1 MQHPRFQLEAGV
13 FLRLRSLFGKGLWDV
28 ADACDIVHI
37 YIVELGKLYQAFYR
51 DTHFAFF
58 IVGVSRL
65 RNVYRVGN
73 VGLIQVVVVAE
84 RFDTFNV
91 QHRNHLFVESL
102 QRMERTS

>member
-1 MQHPRFQLEAGV
+1 M
-13 FLRLRSLFGKGLWDV
+13 RLCSLLGEGLWSI
-28 ADACDIVHI
+28 ADAGDIVHI
-37 YIVELGKLYQAFYR
+37 YIVELGELYQTFYW

-58 IVGVSRL
+58 VVGVSRL

-73 VGLIQVVVVAE
+73 MGLVQIVVVAE
-84 RFDTFNV
+84 RLDTFNV